1 MEFTSKRVDSVT
13 KMKLSNFDFN
23 LPTEL
28 IAQVPSEKR
37 DHSDLLVAALEPIKT
52 KFYNI
57 IDYLLPGDLLVFN
70 NSKVIKAKLNL
81 GKNITINLNKKLHG
95 NCWAAFAKPTRKLY
109 VGDEFFFDTHKVII
123 LKKFEMG
130 EIELQFELDNITIF
144 EFLDKYG
151 EMPLPLY
158 IKRYKLQVN
167 TPLCHTRE
175 SGYPGKLK
183 IDSRLCGN
191 DDVLDNDRYQT
202 VYSKVKGSVA
212 APTAG
217 LHFTNEILD
226 KIKEKGV
233 ETVFVTLH
241 VGAGTFMPVKSE
253 NIDEHKMHTEY
264 CSITSET
271 AEIINKARQ
280 EGRRIIAVGTT
291 SLRTLESSCINN
303 KLVAG
308 AFETDIFI
316 RPGFKFQMVDILL
329 TNFHFPKSTLFMLVC
344 AFAGFE
350 EMHKLYKYAIKEKMR
365 FFSYGDATL
374 LCRKI

>member
-1 MEFTSKRVDSVT
+1 
-13 KMKLSNFDFN
+13 MKLSDFDFN

-28 IAQVPSEKR
+28 IAQMPSEKR

-95 NCWAAFAKPTRKLY
+95 NCWAAFAKPARKLH
-109 VGDEFFFDTHKVII
+109 VGDEFTFDKHKVVVV
-123 LKKFEMG
+123 KKLAMG

-158 IKRYKLQVN
+158 IKRNKLQAN

-175 SGYPGKLK
+175 SGYPEKLK
-183 IDSRLCGN
+183 IDSCLYGN

-233 ETVFVTLH
+233 ETAFVTLH

-271 AEIINKARQ
+271 AEIINKAKQ

-291 SLRTLESSCINN
+291 AMRTLESSALQGKI
-303 KLVAG
+303 KAG
-308 AFETDIFI
+308 DFETSIFVK
-316 RPGFKFQMVDILL
+316 PGYKFQMVDMLL

-374 LCRKI
+374 LYRATI